1 MAGASEVR
9 FGDFILGTFLGM
21 LPGLL
26 VMTFFGDR
34 LESVIRDPKAESIM
48 ILAALALTL
57 ILLMSWLRR
66 RFMKSGAEAAGAST
80 PDEGECARRQ

>member
-1 MAGASEVR
+1 
-9 FGDFILGTFLGM
+9 
-21 LPGLL
+21 
-26 VMTFFGDR
+26 